1 MVRKTPKEVRR
12 AVRALAKAV
21 RAVAD
26 IYDMPSPPEQGKYL
40 ADEYL
45 PDMVDI
51 FVQQLV
57 TSIPSEAGRQEILSS
72 CGLDFLSEKV
82 EALAA
87 EWSEE

>member
-12 AVRALAKAV
+12 AVKALAKAV

-26 IYDMPSPPEQGKYL
+26 IYDMPSPTMQGKYL
-40 ADEYL
+40 AEEYL

-51 FVQQLV
+51 LVQQLV
-57 TSIPSEAGRQEILSS
+57 TSIPNEAGRQEILSS

-82 EALAA
+82 ETLAA
-87 EWSEE
+87 EWKEE